1 MPSFTTCGIQIEL
14 NPWLILSKFLPNF
27 SVSVAGNCIRGR
39 RPRIVSANV
48 ATAFEPVVGRTLRQ
62 IAWSRLRKD
71 RVAVGSMIILV
82 FIAFIAIFGPL
93 ISAWIG
99 VNPYDFNTELLS
111 DAGSLPLGPF
121 GGVSLDHPLGVEPL
135 TGRDVLAR
143 LLYGTRI
150 SLLIAVSA
158 TIITVILGTVVG
170 IISGYSRG
178 RTDTIL
184 SRFMDITLA
193 FPLLL
198 VIIAMSPVIE
208 QRLQAFGLP
217 SGNPS
222 RITTLILVLSVFG
235 WPYLARLIRGQVISL
250 REREFVEA
258 AISIGS
264 SNRRILFRE
273 LLPNLWAP
281 ILIYATI
288 AMPGLIGAEAVLAYL
303 GISVVPPTPTWGSM
317 LEESI
322 GYFTVDPF
330 YFFVPLT
337 MLLAVVLS
345 FNLLGDALRDALDPK
360 SGRH

>member
-1 MPSFTTCGIQIEL
+1 MSLTGE
-14 NPWLILSKFLPNF
+14 K
-27 SVSVAGNCIRGR
+27 V
-39 RPRIVSANV
+39 
-48 ATAFEPVVGRTLRQ
+48 FEPVVGRTLRQ
-62 IAWSRLRKD
+62 ITWSRLRKD
-71 RVAVGSMIILV
+71 RVAAGSMIILV
-82 FIAFIAIFGPL
+82 FITFIAIFGPV
-93 ISAWIG
+93 ISNLLG
-99 VNPYDFNTELLS
+99 VNPYDFNTDLLS
-111 DAGSLPLGPF
+111 DAGSLPIGPF
-121 GGVSLDHPLGVEPL
+121 GGVSLAHPLGVEPL
-135 TGRDVLAR
+135 TGRDILAR
-143 LLYGTRI
+143 LLFGTRI

-158 TIITVILGTVVG
+158 TIITVVLGTVVG
-170 IISGYSRG
+170 VISGYSRG
-178 RTDTIL
+178 RTDTVL

-217 SGNPS
+217 PGNPS

-258 AISIGS
+258 AVSIGS

-288 AMPGLIGAEAVLAYL
+288 AMPSLIGAEAALAYL
-303 GISVVPPTPTWGSM
+303 GISVIPPTPTWGSM
-317 LEESI
+317 LQESV